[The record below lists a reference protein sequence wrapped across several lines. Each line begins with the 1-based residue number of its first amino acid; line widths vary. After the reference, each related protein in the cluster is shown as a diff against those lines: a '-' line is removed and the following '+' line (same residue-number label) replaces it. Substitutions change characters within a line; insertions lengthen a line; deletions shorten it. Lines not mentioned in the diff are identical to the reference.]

1 MARDFAAYR
10 DPVTATRVY
19 CEVDQSL
26 AEGLW
31 VMVIRIGT
39 WNLENLFKP
48 PNPFAP
54 KTEEGFANEHGL
66 IRIRSGLRKTK
77 RAAPCAMP
85 IRVNRVQLTV
95 IWNKVRLRHCGGNEH
110 EPRVG
115 GARQ

>member
-1 MARDFAAYR
+1 
-10 DPVTATRVY
+10 
-19 CEVDQSL
+19 
-26 AEGLW
+26 
-31 VMVIRIGT
+31 MVIRIGT

-66 IRIRSGLRKTK
+66 IRIRYGLRKTK